1 MAFDRNYFNL
11 VGPSGGRGPRI
22 WTYISTDAA
31 ATVDD
36 ADYFIDVADEVRCG
50 DLIWVVDPG
59 TGTVDN
65 PTTATTVN
73 MFVVLTAVGKKDGG
87 TVTVTTFDTA
97 MALA

>member
-1 MAFDRNYFNL
+1 MAFDRDYFNQI
-11 VGPSGGRGPRI
+11 GPSGGRGPRL

-36 ADYFIDVADEVRCG
+36 ADYFIEVADEVRCG
-50 DLIWVVDPG
+50 DVILAVDPA

-65 PTTATTVN
+65 PTTATTVSWY
-73 MFVVLTAVGKKDGG
+73 VVITAVGKKDGG

-97 MALA
+97 LALA